1 MIFQTKIHRNKV
13 SSMFG
18 MLAVTYYAIVHNIR
32 GGHRNAVVGIAI
44 RIMQSLIL
52 VAVFYVMFQLIGV
65 RTSPI
70 RGDFILYIMSGIFL
84 YMTHVMTV
92 RQIAKAGSPTSAE
105 MLHSPMNTL
114 ISIAAA
120 AISMF
125 YQKVIAISVMLLG
138 YHLLINP
145 ITIDQPIGAF
155 GMLMLA
161 WFSGVAVGVVFMAL
175 TPWMPNF
182 INLVLMLYI
191 RANMIASGKMF
202 LANTLPASKVKLFDW
217 NPLFHTIDQARGFA
231 FLHYTPMN
239 SSIFY
244 PVMLSVV
251 ILFFGLL
258 GEFFTRKQASV
269 SWFAGR

>member
-44 RIMQSLIL
+44 RILQSLIM
-52 VAVFYVMFQLIGV
+52 VAVFYIMFQLLGV

-92 RQIAKAGSPTSAE
+92 RQISRAGSPTSAE

-114 ISIAAA
+114 IAIAAA
-120 AISMF
+120 SFGIL
-125 YQKVIAISVMLLG
+125 YQKLIAISVMLLG
-138 YHLLINP
+138 YHLLIMP
-145 ITIDQPIGAF
+145 ITIDRPIGAL
-155 GMLMLA
+155 GMLILA
-161 WFSGVAVGVVFMAL
+161 WFTGVAVGLVFMAL

-182 INLVLMLYI
+182 IQVLLNLYI

-202 LANTLPASKVKLFDW
+202 LANSLPASKLELFDW
-217 NPLFHTIDQARGFA
+217 NPLFHIIDQARGFV

-239 SSIFY
+239 SSIGY
-244 PVMLSVV
+244 AVIVSIV
-251 ILFFGLL
+251 ILFIGLM
-258 GEFFTRKQASV
+258 GEFFTRKQASL